1 MNKPLPED
9 DILSALETLKNSGTI
24 LYPTDTVWGLGCDA
38 TDFKAVQKIFSIK
51 RRAES
56 KSLIVL
62 VSSFEMI
69 RDYVE
74 NIPDIAFDLIQ
85 QISKP
90 TTIIYSG
97 AKNLAS
103 NVVATD
109 GSIGIRI
116 VKEPFCEELIR
127 QFGKAIV
134 STSANISDSATPAL
148 FQQIPEEIISETD
161 YVVKYKQDVFERA
174 KPSTIIRLYESGEYK
189 IIRE

>member
-9 DILSALETLKNSGTI
+9 DILSALETLKKGGTI

-62 VSSFEMI
+62 VCSFEMI
-69 RDYVE
+69 QDYVE

-85 QISKP
+85 QINKP

-103 NVVATD
+103 NVVAAD

>member
-1 MNKPLPED
+1 MKPFPETD
-9 DILSALETLKNSGTI
+9 LLSALETLKNGGTI

-38 TDFKAVQKIFSIK
+38 TNFEAVQKIFAIK

-62 VSSFEMI
+62 VSDYEMI
-69 RDYVE
+69 SHYVE
-74 NIPDIAFDLIQ
+74 NIPDIAFDLIRH
-85 QISKP
+85 IEKP
-90 TTIIYSG
+90 TTVIYSN

-109 GSIGIRI
+109 GTIGIRI

-127 QFGKAIV
+127 QFGKPIV
-134 STSANISDSATPAL
+134 STSANISEGGTPAM
-148 FQQIPEEIISETD
+148 FRQIPEEVISETD
-161 YVVKYKQDVFERA
+161 YVVTYKQDIFERA
-174 KPSTIIRLYESGEYK
+174 KPSTIIRLYEGGEYK

>member
-1 MNKPLPED
+1 MKPYPETD
-9 DILSALETLKNSGTI
+9 LLSALETLKNGGTI

-38 TDFKAVQKIFSIK
+38 TDFEAVQKIFAIK

-69 RDYVE
+69 GEYVE
-74 NIPDIAFDLIQ
+74 NVPDIAFDLIS
-85 QISKP
+85 QIDKP
-90 TTIIYSG
+90 TTIIYSC

-103 NVVATD
+103 NVVAAD
-109 GSIGIRI
+109 GTIGIRI

-127 QFGKAIV
+127 SFGKAIV
-134 STSANISDSATPAL
+134 STSANISEGGTPAM
-148 FQQIPEEIISETD
+148 FRQIPEEIIVETD
-161 YVVKYKQDVFERA
+161 YVVKYKQDIFERA
-174 KPSTIIRLYESGEYK
+174 KPSTIIRLFESGEYR